1 MLRESTCPA
10 SIYQASAMRY
20 EAFVQARKEYVTSL
34 AHQSWILRGC
44 PEGSPEVD
52 WFSAELKADQE
63 ILGELELGLPA

>member
-1 MLRESTCPA
+1 MGRESVYQA
-10 SIYQASAMRY
+10 SIYQASAIRY
-20 EAFVQARKEYVTSL
+20 EAFMQVRREYVTSL
-34 AHQSWILRGC
+34 AHQLWIHRGC

>member
-1 MLRESTCPA
+1 MGPEPNHQA

-20 EAFVQARKEYVTSL
+20 EAFVQARREYVTSL
-34 AHQSWILRGC
+34 AHQLWIRRGC

-63 ILGELELGLPA
+63 ILSELELGLPA